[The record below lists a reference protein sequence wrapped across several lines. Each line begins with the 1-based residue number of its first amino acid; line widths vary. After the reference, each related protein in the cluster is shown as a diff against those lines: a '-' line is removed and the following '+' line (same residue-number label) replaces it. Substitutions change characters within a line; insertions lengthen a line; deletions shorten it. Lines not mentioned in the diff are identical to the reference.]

1 MAQPRISGPYVW
13 VTWLSKLL
21 VGESSCE
28 WGSWFKAQHD
38 GSSWQ
43 KVPSDF
49 DQVQWL
55 MKHAELLEQTRSYYQ
70 RQGYQVSLDSQ
81 NAFTLRGN
89 TATLSGRPDLVATR
103 DNETVV
109 VDVKVGQPSA
119 ASIAQVLLYLYALP
133 RALKS
138 LYGDISL
145 SGQVV
150 YPDGP
155 VDVPAEAVNEEFV
168 GSLGR
173 LMRRLSS
180 GQPPRKVPS
189 WSECRF
195 CPISSRDCPERVEAD
210 AEQAVGV
217 TSDF

>member
-1 MAQPRISGPYVW
+1 MAELRTSGPYVW
-13 VTWLSKLL
+13 VTWVSKLL
-21 VGESSCE
+21 VGANSCE
-28 WGSWFKAQHD
+28 WSSWFRAQND

-43 KVPSDF
+43 RLPSDF

-55 MKHAELLEQTRSYYQ
+55 MKHGELLEQTRRYYQ
-70 RQGYQVSLDSQ
+70 RQGYMISLDAQ
-81 NAFTLRGN
+81 NSFVLRGN

-119 ASIAQVLLYLYALP
+119 ASIAQVLIYLYALP
-133 RALKS
+133 RALPS
-138 LYGDISL
+138 HYGKAVL

-155 VDVPAEAVNEEFV
+155 VEVPSEAVNEEFV

-195 CPISSRDCPERVEAD
+195 CPINSRDCIERVEVD
-210 AEQAVGV
+210 AEQPVGV
-217 TSDF
+217 TTDF